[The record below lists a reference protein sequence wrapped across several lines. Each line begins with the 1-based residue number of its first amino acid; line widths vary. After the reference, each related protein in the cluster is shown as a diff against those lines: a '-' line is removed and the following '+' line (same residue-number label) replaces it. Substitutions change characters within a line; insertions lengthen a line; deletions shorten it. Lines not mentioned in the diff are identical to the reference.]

1 MCHWLLSIC
10 SKRYCTNEVASTWL
24 HREQLY
30 VLFIGI
36 VHVIEQVRQYAT
48 MHYFGIPGHAQSIKV
63 YMILT
68 E

>member
-1 MCHWLLSIC
+1 MCLWLLSIC
-10 SKRYCTNEVASTWL
+10 SKRYCTNKVASTWL

-36 VHVIEQVRQYAT
+36 VIEQVRQYPT
-48 MHYFGIPGHAQSIKV
+48 MHYFGIPGHDQSIKV